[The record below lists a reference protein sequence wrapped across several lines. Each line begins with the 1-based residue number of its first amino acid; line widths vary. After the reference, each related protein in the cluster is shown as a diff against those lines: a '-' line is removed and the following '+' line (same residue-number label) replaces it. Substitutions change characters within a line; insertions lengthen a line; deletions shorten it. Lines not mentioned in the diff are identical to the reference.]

1 MNQIRAIRDHLLAEL
16 LPGVIHEINNP
27 LGAVIMNISIAKE
40 DITAWRDE
48 GTLPD
53 VGMMQETCH
62 DLDIAA
68 ERMNQHLL
76 ALSFFAGARFLEE
89 RGSYDVNQALRH
101 ALTLYHNKL
110 KRHLKVTVETEEDG
124 FLYLG
129 CGPARG
135 ILAMLLALDTVL
147 GGGGGKEL
155 SIRVGAAA
163 DRVRVAFTREDMK
176 FGDPDE
182 RLVALARVDDIQ
194 LTMRDAELVLE
205 LAAHDPD
212 SATG

>member
-1 MNQIRAIRDHLLAEL
+1 MNDIRAIRDHLLAEL

-76 ALSFFAGARFLEE
+76 ALSFFAGPRFLEE
-89 RGSYDVNQALRH
+89 RSSYDVNQALRH
-101 ALTLYHNKL
+101 ALMLYHNRF
-110 KRHLKVTVETEEDG
+110 KRHLKVTVETDEEG
-124 FLYLG
+124 YLCLG
-129 CGPARG
+129 CGPARA
-135 ILAMLLALDTVL
+135 ILAMLLAFETVL
-147 GGGGGKEL
+147 DGGGGRDL
-155 SIRVGAAA
+155 SIRVGAAG
-163 DRVRVAFTREDMK
+163 DRVRVTFLREDMK
-176 FGDPDE
+176 IDRVDE

-194 LTMRDAELVLE
+194 LTVRDADLVLE

-212 SATG
+212 SAAG